1 MGRTLWPV
9 SVVLVAFAASAVGI
23 GRVAA
28 QQTAPGAAACTA
40 SAIGSE
46 KRCGDG
52 RLVLMID
59 SSTCDQ
65 VL

>member
-1 MGRTLWPV
+1 MRRTLWPV
-9 SVVLVAFAASAVGI
+9 SVVLVAFAASAV

-59 SSTCDQ
+59 SSTCD
-65 VL
+65 